1 MSTATKT
8 TKSVSKKSVIIPAT
22 QAPASIQSTQAPAS
36 IQSTQTPATEKKSK
50 DKKVN
55 EVKKEVEVEAEI
67 AEEKLEDGSDK
78 KKITPTRDSVIQSFE
93 DLVTSIEGEIDSI
106 RESDIKNK
114 RIKFLRS
121 LNKNIKLL
129 RNQCARLIKAKR
141 NSGIKKSTNNNSGF
155 LKPVRISKEMAK
167 FTGWNAEE
175 LRSRV
180 DVTKYLC
187 EYIKENKLQNP
198 DDRRQIMVDPKLSKL
213 LKFDTKK
220 ETDPLTYYKL
230 QTYIKDHFIKP
241 EAVDK

>member
-8 TKSVSKKSVIIPAT
+8 TKSVSKKSVIAPAT
-22 QAPASIQSTQAPAS
+22 QAPAAAQTQTTQA
-36 IQSTQTPATEKKSK
+36 TPSADKKPKEKKVK
-50 DKKVN
+50 
-55 EVKKEVEVEAEI
+55 EVKKEVEAETEI
-67 AEEKLEDGSDK
+67 EEEQLEDGSDK
-78 KKITPTRDSVIQSFE
+78 KKITPTRDSVMQSFE
-93 DLVTSIEGEIDSI
+93 DLVASIEGEIDSI

-129 RNQCARLIKAKR
+129 RNQCARLIKTKR
-141 NSGIKKSTNNNSGF
+141 NSGTKKSANNNSGF

-187 EYIKENKLQNP
+187 DYIKENKLQNP
-198 DDRRQIMVDPKLSKL
+198 DDRRQIMVDAKLSKL
-213 LKFDTKK
+213 LKYDTKK

-241 EAVDK
+241 EAVATN